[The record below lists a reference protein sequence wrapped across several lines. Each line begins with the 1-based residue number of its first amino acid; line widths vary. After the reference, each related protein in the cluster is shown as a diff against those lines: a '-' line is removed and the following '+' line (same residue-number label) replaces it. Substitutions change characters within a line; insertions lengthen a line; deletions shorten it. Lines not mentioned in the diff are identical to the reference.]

1 MQIANLASA
10 YRDSGSSSPAA
21 NFASRAATALPDD
34 AEAGAAAHADT
45 LGNDTAGETVTLSY
59 QARALLR
66 GELPENPG
74 ALTYGAPNRAD
85 AARQPALSVRQPDAA
100 MLARLRQ
107 AGIAT
112 VPPFAIQIDP
122 LNHRVSVLGQ
132 RPDAER
138 IEALINGSPDLQP
151 TLR

>member
-1 MQIANLASA
+1 MQIANLAST
-10 YRDSGSSSPAA
+10 YRDNASSFTAA
-21 NFASRAATALPDD
+21 NFASRAAIARPDD
-34 AEAGAAAHADT
+34 VEVGGAALVAPSEEGTAD
-45 LGNDTAGETVTLSY
+45 ETVTLSN

-66 GELPENPG
+66 GELPDTLG
-74 ALTYGAPNRAD
+74 ALTYGTPNRAD
-85 AARQPALSVRQPDAA
+85 AARQPSLSVRQPDAA
-100 MLARLRQ
+100 MLDRLRQ

-122 LNHRVSVLGQ
+122 LNHRVSVIGQ